1 MRPDWTSEHAQH
13 EGNPVS
19 QRPPTIAVLDYGM
32 GNLHSVSRAI
42 AKVGGT
48 AKVTQDGAVLPAA
61 DALVIPGVGAFGA
74 CMRALEDRGLDRAIR
89 GFVDTGRPVFGVCL
103 GMQVL
108 FKESD
113 EDPEEGLAIVPGRCR
128 KLPSNVKVP
137 HMGWN
142 TVDWSGEHPYID
154 GIPSGTRFYFVHS
167 YAPDVIE
174 GTTVGVTDYGRPFSS
189 VVAKD
194 NVFATQFHPEKSA
207 DAGLQIYASFVK
219 AVSGR

>member
-1 MRPDWTSEHAQH
+1 MQPDGPQNDPQH
-13 EGNPVS
+13 EGNPLIVGA
-19 QRPPTIAVLDYGM
+19 PTIAVLDYGM

-42 AKVGGT
+42 EKVGGSAMVT
-48 AKVTQDGAVLPAA
+48 AQRREVGDA

-74 CMRALEDRGLDRAIR
+74 CVRALSDRGLDVAIR
-89 GFVDTGRPVFGVCL
+89 DFVGTGRPVFAVCL

-113 EDPEEGLAIVPGRCR
+113 EDPEEGLSIVAGRSR
-128 KLPSNVKVP
+128 RLPPDVKVP

-142 TVDWSGEHPYID
+142 TVEWSGSHPYVD
-154 GIPSGTRFYFVHS
+154 GIPDGTRFYFVHS

-174 GTTVGVTDYGRPFSS
+174 GTTVGITEHGRRFSS
-189 VVAKD
+189 VVAQD

-219 AVSGR
+219 AVAGR

>member
-1 MRPDWTSEHAQH
+1 MRPNGSGLNAQL
-13 EGNPVS
+13 EGNAVT
-19 QRPPTIAVLDYGM
+19 RRGAIAVLDYGM
-32 GNLHSVSRAI
+32 GNLHSVSRAVAI
-42 AKVGGT
+42 VGGDAET
-48 AKVTQDGAVLPAA
+48 TREPEAVGRAA
-61 DALVIPGVGAFGA
+61 ALVIPGVGAFGA
-74 CMRALEDRGLDRAIR
+74 CVRALRERGLDRAIR
-89 GFVDTGRPVFGVCL
+89 DFVDTGRPVFGVCL

-108 FKESD
+108 FQRSD
-113 EDPEEGLAIVPGRCR
+113 EDPEEGLSIVPGRSR
-128 KLPSNVKVP
+128 KLPMDVKVP

-142 TVDWSGEHPYID
+142 TVDWSGEHAYLG
-154 GIPSGTRFYFVHS
+154 GIPSGSHFYFVHS

-174 GTTVGVTDYGRPFSS
+174 GTTVGVTDYGRPFSA

>member
-1 MRPDWTSEHAQH
+1 VRPDGPWHDAQH
-13 EGNPVS
+13 EGDLVT
-19 QRPPTIAVLDYGM
+19 RPGSIAVLDYGM

-42 AKVGGT
+42 AKVGGY
-48 AKVTQDGAVLPAA
+48 AEMAREPEAVGRAA
-61 DALVIPGVGAFGA
+61 ALVIPGVGAFGA
-74 CMRALEDRGLDRAIR
+74 CVRALKDRGLDRAILD
-89 GFVDTGRPVFGVCL
+89 FVATGRPVFGVCL

-108 FKESD
+108 FEESD
-113 EDPEEGLAIVPGRCR
+113 EDPDEGLSIVPGRSR
-128 KLPSNVKVP
+128 KLPSDVKVP

-142 TVDWSGEHPYID
+142 TVDWSAEHPYVD
-154 GIPSGTRFYFVHS
+154 GIPRETRFYFVHS

-174 GTTVGVTDYGRPFSS
+174 GTTVGITDYGRPFSA

-219 AVSGR
+219 AVSDG